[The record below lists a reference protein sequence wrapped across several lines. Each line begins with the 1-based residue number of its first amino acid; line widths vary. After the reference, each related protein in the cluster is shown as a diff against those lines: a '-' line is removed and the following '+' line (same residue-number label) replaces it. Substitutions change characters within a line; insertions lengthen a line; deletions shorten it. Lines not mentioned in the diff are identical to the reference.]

1 MCEHFA
7 RRGCIRLF
15 GRTSAASFDGGCTEE
30 DQVQGMTSPTIVEDH
45 RPRHTREERSAP
57 GIFFKTVASPEG
69 RFCERAPDPS
79 ASYTAPTARTKAVA
93 ASTQTEG
100 VQHPR
105 ITPVYQNA
113 IPEPG
118 ARRGS
123 TPCSTSTDEMIWTR
137 KNTNSVSRLKFFQS
151 TVDDESESKFY
162 IQKKFPTPH
171 HLINRMQITRN
182 ISPHGLLKGQLCA
195 Q

>member
-1 MCEHFA
+1 MYGRGPSSRDDIANHRGGPPTLAHPKKEAPPGFFSKRSLRPKGGSASA
-7 RRGCIRLF
+7 RLTRRRLT
-15 GRTSAASFDGGCTEE
+15 RL
-30 DQVQGMTSPTIVEDH
+30 
-45 RPRHTREERSAP
+45 RPRVRKP
-57 GIFFKTVASPEG
+57 SP
-69 RFCERAPDPS
+69 PL
-79 ASYTAPTARTKAVA
+79 
-93 ASTQTEG
+93 TQTEG

-182 ISPHGLLKGQLCA
+182 ISPHGL
-195 Q
+195 

>member
-45 RPRHTREERSAP
+45 RPRHTRQERSAP
-57 GIFFKTVASPEG
+57 GIFFKTVALPEG
-69 RFCERAPDPS
+69 RFFERAPDPS

-93 ASTQTEG
+93 ASTQMEG

-137 KNTNSVSRLKFFQS
+137 KNTNSVSRLKFFQPNKTMNQNQNFTS
-151 TVDDESESKFY
+151 
-162 IQKKFPTPH
+162 
-171 HLINRMQITRN
+171 TRN
-182 ISPHGLLKGQLCA
+182 FPPLII
-195 Q
+195 